1 LSVKVGNDDVKLF
14 ENTESGVDVVTD
26 TVLEYYIS
34 RAMKR
39 SGTDQERVKTAAIK
53 KAKDYVRAIGRIMLH
68 SMANN
73 YFLPAKAMSPFF
85 MTGEE
90 CFDFIIIHPCY

>member
-1 LSVKVGNDDVKLF
+1 MKLF